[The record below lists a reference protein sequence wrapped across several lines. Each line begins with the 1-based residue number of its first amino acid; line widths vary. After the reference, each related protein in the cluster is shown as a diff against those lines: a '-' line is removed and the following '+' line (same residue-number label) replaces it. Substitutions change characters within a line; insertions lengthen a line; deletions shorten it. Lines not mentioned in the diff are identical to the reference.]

1 LGTKNSEIKKKENNM
16 FDCYKLSDSAIAQ
29 IAKVLQVAI
38 LTGTDIT
45 DNLRLI
51 KFVSNEGVL
60 DLESEYEK
68 TFNNNLEAM
77 ISEVQELVEETNE
90 SE

>member
-1 LGTKNSEIKKKENNM
+1 M

-45 DNLRLI
+45 DNLRLMT
-51 KFVSNEGVL
+51 FVHEDGRL
-60 DLESEYEK
+60 ILEPSYEK
-68 TFNNNLEAM
+68 SFNENLEKM
-77 ISEVQELVEETNE
+77 TGELQKDSSEEDKSSDE
-90 SE
+90 

>member
-1 LGTKNSEIKKKENNM
+1 MLDNYT
-16 FDCYKLSDSAIAQ
+16 LSDGAIAQ

-45 DNLRLI
+45 DNLRLMR
-51 KFVSNEGVL
+51 FVQTDQGKLTL
-60 DLESEYEK
+60 DPEYENS
-68 TFNNNLEAM
+68 FNKNLEKM
-77 ISEVQELVEETNE
+77 LEDVQNITEDVNE

>member
-1 LGTKNSEIKKKENNM
+1 M

>member
-1 LGTKNSEIKKKENNM
+1 M

-45 DNLRLI
+45 DNLRLMA
-51 KFVSNEGVL
+51 FVHEDGHL
-60 DLESEYEK
+60 ILEPNYEK
-68 TFNNNLEAM
+68 SFNENIEKM
-77 ISEVQELVEETNE
+77 TSELQQVTSVEGD
-90 SE
+90 SSDA